1 MEHGRILAYIAVKV
15 HVGAVIRE
23 VEQLALDFQRVFV
36 LLQPVE
42 KLENVLLLGVES
54 AVFVAVSARFRSNAA
69 ISSRSRRSSN
79 SDPVRVARFFKKY
92 ILPPYLKWYGM

>member
-42 KLENVLLLGVES
+42 KLENVLLLGVDKS
-54 AVFVAVSARFRSNAA
+54 GKTRRAA
-69 ISSRSRRSSN
+69 
-79 SDPVRVARFFKKY
+79 
-92 ILPPYLKWYGM
+92 